1 MSNSERI
8 EAYAQAVQGI
18 IGAEGH
24 SAEAEDELFRIARTI
39 EGNDALRSTL
49 ADAAIPVAQRMA
61 VIEDL
66 LDGRALAVT
75 KSVTSFIVGSGR
87 AHDFEAIVERVVNL
101 GAAERNHEIAEVRS
115 AITLDGAQ
123 QTRLAEALSKATGKQ
138 VEVKVIIDPSV
149 MGGIA
154 ARVGDVVI
162 DGTVRRKLDQLK
174 EQI

>member
-18 IGAEGH
+18 IAAEGNM
-24 SAEAEDELFRIARTI
+24 AGAEDELFRIARAVD
-39 EGNDALRSTL
+39 GNDALRSSL
-49 ADAAIPVAQRMA
+49 SDASIPVAQRMA

-66 LDGRALAVT
+66 LEGRALTIT
-75 KSVTSFIVGSGR
+75 KSITSFIVGSGR
-87 AHDFEAIVERVVNL
+87 ANDFGAIVERVVNL
-101 GAAERNHEIAEVRS
+101 GAAERNREVAEVRS
-115 AITLDGAQ
+115 AVALSADQ
-123 QTRLAEALSKATGKQ
+123 EVRLAAALGKATGKE
-138 VEVKVIIDPSV
+138 VEIKVIIDPSV

>member
-18 IGAEGH
+18 LEAEGR

-49 ADAAIPVAQRMA
+49 SDAAIPVAQRMA

-75 KSVTSFIVGSGR
+75 KSVASFIVGSGR
-87 AHDFEAIVERVVNL
+87 AHDFEAIVERVVNI
-101 GAAERNHEIAEVRS
+101 GAAQRSREVAEVRS

-123 QTRLAEALSKATGKQ
+123 QARLAEALSQATGKQ

>member
-1 MSNSERI
+1 
-8 EAYAQAVQGI
+8 
-18 IGAEGH
+18 
-24 SAEAEDELFRIARTI
+24 
-39 EGNDALRSTL
+39 
-49 ADAAIPVAQRMA
+49 MA

-87 AHDFEAIVERVVNL
+87 ANDFEAIIERVVNL
-101 GAAERNHEIAEVRS
+101 GAAERNHEVAEVRS
-115 AITLDGAQ
+115 AIALDADQ
-123 QTRLAEALSKATGKQ
+123 QARLAVALSKATGKQ

>member
-18 IGAEGH
+18 IAAEGH
-24 SAEAEDELFRIARTI
+24 SAEAEDELFRLARTV
-39 EGNDALRSTL
+39 EGNDALRGTL
-49 ADAAIPVAQRMA
+49 ADAAVPVAQRMA
-61 VIEDL
+61 VIEEL

-75 KSVTSFIVGSGR
+75 KAVASFIVGSGR
-87 AHDFEAIVERVVNL
+87 AHDFAAIVEQVVAL
-101 GAAERNHEIAEVRS
+101 GAAERNREVAEVRS
-115 AITLDGAQ
+115 AVALNADQ
-123 QTRLAEALSKATGKQ
+123 QSRLAAALGQATGKE

-149 MGGIA
+149 LGGIA